1 MIGRGK
7 RVTARDRIDYFLIF
21 DNQRKYEIKTQW
33 TGTFMLFAIQETS
46 GCLSDFFVMRH
57 SYFLMSVKHDSSCW
71 KLYDTLIIL
80 KLIDIYGWFRESIPN
95 QTNMYAARVLSPH
108 TWHCSTS
115 LKRDV
120 LCFFP
125 TNKPRVV
132 SVKSSNKVNK
142 PWVGAC
148 LHRGGGPQVGEVTCL
163 SI

>member
-7 RVTARDRIDYFLIF
+7 RVTARYRIDYFLIF

-120 LCFFP
+120 LCFFLRISRELWVQNRLIKWINRELGP
-125 TNKPRVV
+125 VYIEVGDPR
-132 SVKSSNKVNK
+132 
-142 PWVGAC
+142 
-148 LHRGGGPQVGEVTCL
+148 
-163 SI
+163 